1 MTKSDPA
8 LDKALELLG
17 RFPLFDG
24 HNDLPFTIRRD
35 RAALGDVAAY
45 GLDRVHQESDTDI
58 PRMREGRV
66 AAQVFAAFVPTS
78 VPRPA
83 RFTLE
88 QLAICLDIEAV
99 HPDVFLPARRA
110 ADVGRARRAGKIASV
125 ISVESGVGLEN
136 SLSPLRV
143 WHAAGMRILT
153 LCHNETLDWIDSATD
168 APRHDGLTDFGRA
181 VIAECNR
188 LGVMVDLAHASPK
201 AQHDALDHARAPL
214 IWSHSNAFA
223 LCDHPRNVTDDVLDR
238 VKANGG
244 MVMATFVPNFI
255 SRKSREWMTPFQI
268 HGKTRPGLDIDAAV
282 TEKAKAE
289 GPWPK
294 GSIAELCDHIDYIV
308 GRTGLNHIGIGSD
321 FYGGPNPD
329 DLANVSRFPHL
340 IAALIRRG
348 WSDAAIGK
356 IASGNILRLWKT
368 VERKAAER
376 AKTETP
382 GIAQVAAE
390 AINLKPRA
398 KTEASKSQ
406 SSSASD

>member
-1 MTKSDPA
+1 MTHSDPA

-17 RFPLFDG
+17 KYPLFDG
-24 HNDLPFTIRRD
+24 HNDLPFSIRRD
-35 RAALGDVAAY
+35 QTARGDVAAY

-58 PRMREGRV
+58 PRLREGRV

-78 VPRPA
+78 VPHPA

-99 HPDVFLPARRA
+99 HKDVFLPARRPN
-110 ADVGRARRAGKIASV
+110 DVARARKAGKIASV

-214 IWSHSNAFA
+214 LWSHSNAFA
-223 LCDHPRNVTDDVLDR
+223 LCDHPRNVSDDVLAR

-255 SRKSREWMTPFQI
+255 SRKSRDWMKPFQV

-289 GPWPK
+289 GPWPR
-294 GSIAELCDHIDYIV
+294 GSISELCDHIEYIV
-308 GRTGLNHIGIGSD
+308 GKTGLNHIGIGSD

-348 WSDAAIGK
+348 WSDAAIGR
-356 IASGNILRLWKT
+356 IASGNMIRLWKT
-368 VERKAAER
+368 VERKAGELAAAEP
-376 AKTETP
+376 P

-390 AINLKPRA
+390 AINLRPRA
-398 KTEASKSQ
+398 KTEPAKG
-406 SSSASD
+406 

>member
-8 LDKALELLG
+8 LDKALALLG
-17 RFPLFDG
+17 RYPLFDG

-35 RAALGDVAAY
+35 QAAHGDVAAY

-58 PRMREGRV
+58 PRLREGRV

-99 HPDVFLPARRA
+99 HADVFLPARRA
-110 ADVGRARRAGKIASV
+110 ADVAKARRAGKIASV

-136 SLSPLRV
+136 ALSPLRV

-214 IWSHSNAFA
+214 LWSHSNAFA
-223 LCDHPRNVTDDVLDR
+223 LCDHPRNVTDDVLAR

-244 MVMATFVPNFI
+244 LVMATFVPNFI
-255 SRKSREWMTPFQI
+255 SRKSREWMTPFQV

-289 GPWPK
+289 GPWPR
-294 GSIAELCDHIDYIV
+294 GSISELCDHIEYIV
-308 GRTGLNHIGIGSD
+308 GRTGPDHIGIGSD

-348 WSDAAIGK
+348 WSDAAIGR
-356 IASGNILRLWKT
+356 IASGNMLRLWKT
-368 VERKAAER
+368 VERKAAELAR
-376 AKTETP
+376 TETP

-390 AINLKPRA
+390 TINLRPRA
-398 KTEASKSQ
+398 KTEPSKS
-406 SSSASD
+406 